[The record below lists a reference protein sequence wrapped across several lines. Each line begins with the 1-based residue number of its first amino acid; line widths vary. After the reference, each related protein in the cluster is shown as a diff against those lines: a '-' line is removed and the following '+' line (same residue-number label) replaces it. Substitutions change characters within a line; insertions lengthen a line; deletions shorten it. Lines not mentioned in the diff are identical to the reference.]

1 MSDALL
7 TRLLSMSR
15 AIAGE
20 IDRQS
25 VLDKVTEELRH
36 LIPHDHLDLAMLVDD
51 GRLNITYEVGIDTGW
66 TQPEVTPHPVARAP
80 VREVLWGHVP
90 YLLTGDAP
98 NDERFHFDGALNKPI
113 FDAELRSRLHVP
125 LRVHG
130 RVIGSLNISRHEP
143 NRYDEQHVRIAQDVA
158 DILAPYLRAIARAEE
173 ARQAAVAKSEATARE
188 EMLRLGA
195 LRLTEGMEHERQR
208 LGMDLHDQT
217 LADLTRLTRQVGAL
231 RDRERV
237 LGAELENLEAGLA
250 TCLQELRA
258 IIEDTKPGVLQL
270 FGFRE
275 AVEALLLRSVEGV
288 SPPIATGIDDR
299 SDGVVDRLP
308 DAVRTSLY
316 RIVQEAV
323 NNAVNHAEPR
333 AIHVELHGDETHL
346 HLVVSDDG
354 CGLDTGVVHNSSG
367 IGHMRTRATLL
378 SASFEVDSFEDR
390 PGTRVS
396 LRMPVT
402 ELLRP
407 ARGAAADT
415 PPHDWADSVV
425 GASAART

>member
-1 MSDALL
+1 MSEVLL

-25 VLDKVTEELRH
+25 VLDKVAQELHH
-36 LIPHDHLDLAMLVDD
+36 LIPHDHLDLALLMDE
-51 GRLNITYEVGIDTGW
+51 GRLNITYEVGIHTGW
-66 TQPEVTPHPVARAP
+66 TQPEVRPHPVVHAP
-80 VREVLWGHVP
+80 VRAVLWGQVP

-98 NDERFHFDGALNKPI
+98 NDERFHFEGALDGPI

-130 RVIGSLNISRHEP
+130 KVIGSLNISRHQP
-143 NRYDEQHVRIAQDVA
+143 NRYHEQHVRIAQDVA

-173 ARQAAVAKSEATARE
+173 ARKAAVAESEATARE

-195 LRLTEGMEHERQR
+195 LRLTEGMERARQR

-217 LADLTRLTRQVGAL
+217 LADLARLARQIGVL

-237 LGAELENLEAGLA
+237 SGAELEGLENELA
-250 TCLQELRA
+250 NCLQELRA

-270 FGFRE
+270 FGFSE

-288 SPPIATGIDDR
+288 SPPIAASIDDR
-299 SDGVVDRLP
+299 SDGLIDQLP

-323 NNAVNHAEPR
+323 NNAVKHGEPGS
-333 AIHVELHGDETHL
+333 IQVELHTDDTRL
-346 HLVVSDDG
+346 HLNVSDDG
-354 CGLDTGVVHNSSG
+354 NGLDARALRNPSG
-367 IGHMRTRATLL
+367 ISHMRTRAALL
-378 SASFEVDSFEDR
+378 SASFDMGSVDDEL
-390 PGTRVS
+390 GTRVS
-396 LRMPVT
+396 LCVPVT
-402 ELLRP
+402 ELLGANRDGESRP
-407 ARGAAADT
+407 DVELSGEAPVRGLA
-415 PPHDWADSVV
+415 
-425 GASAART
+425 